1 MSAVLRRLL
10 TILIWLACAL
20 ALLPPPGFALCVDA
34 DGHLVIEAGDP
45 GQGMCCLPG
54 SAGPADESC
63 RPDDCATC
71 VDYLLA
77 ADDMVRVTD
86 AAGAMPDRIWSSPAM
101 KDEAPVR
108 LSFRVLS
115 MRAAGPRAPGA
126 SASTP
131 LRL

>member
-10 TILIWLACAL
+10 TIFVWLACAM
-20 ALLPPPGFALCVDA
+20 ALLPPAGFALCVDA

-54 SAGPADESC
+54 NAGPADESC

-77 ADDMVRVTD
+77 GDLLRVTD
-86 AAGAMPDRIWSSPAM
+86 VTGAMPDRTWTSPAM

-108 LSFRVLS
+108 LSFRVSS

-126 SASTP
+126 AAPTP